1 MTHLKPDA
9 NLFNL
14 QSNTLHVMPQYQT
27 SLWEYFQHKKQTG
40 LVEGEQ
46 GSTEIAV
53 SLGSGPKL
61 KFAEWGNI

>member
-1 MTHLKPDA
+1 
-9 NLFNL
+9 
-14 QSNTLHVMPQYQT
+14 MPQYQT

-46 GSTEIAV
+46 GSKEIAV